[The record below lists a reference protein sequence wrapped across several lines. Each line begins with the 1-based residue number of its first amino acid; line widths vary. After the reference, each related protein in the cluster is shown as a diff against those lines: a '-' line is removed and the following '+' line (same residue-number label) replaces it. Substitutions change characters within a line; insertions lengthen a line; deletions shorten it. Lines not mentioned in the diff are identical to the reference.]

1 MTNVTIFNGER
12 GVIDIRKN
20 KGHIHCTKNNSSI
33 EYIYDL
39 NKRAWTKIRHYKHH
53 KDTKEKV
60 NISEHTQWFYKCA
73 LNIKD
78 DMQLAKLMIFA
89 IGTRYLDKLT
99 SIVHIFSR
107 FTQGTVKKYKE
118 WYQWG
123 FKIKEIE
130 RYFEKDI
137 NLHDT
142 ISSCPYHR
150 ISIPYAPNEISFTAL
165 RLLRNIQEEKGYI
178 TTGQIQLFQKHFAN
192 GEYKIYMQL
201 LEENDKIENENLF
214 YVNDYHVGHNIIE
227 EYGKDYISTNRVNKL
242 MKIIMEYNLDI
253 ASLLNWLRYQFHVE
267 KNKITYILD
276 TYPDYLRM
284 EYKLKERY
292 SKMEK
297 YPKNFR
303 TKEHQV
309 MAEYNAKKEEINETE
324 FKANSDKFK
333 RYEYQDDKYKVIVPS
348 TPKMIEDEANQQE
361 HCVRS
366 YIKDMQHGKTCICF
380 IRYLDNLSQS
390 LLTVEV
396 KKDTI
401 VQVRGEHNRKPTEDE
416 NTFVDK
422 WAREKQLQE
431 SYYRGDG

>member
-60 NISEHTQWFYKCA
+60 NIAEHTQWFYKCA
-73 LNIKD
+73 LNVKD
-78 DMQLAKLMIFA
+78 DIKLAKLMIFA
-89 IGTRYLDKLT
+89 IGTRYWDGLT

-107 FTQGTVKKYKE
+107 FTQGTVEKYKE
-118 WYQWG
+118 WYQYG

-130 RYFEKDI
+130 KYFENKIDI
-137 NLHDT
+137 HDT
-142 ISSCPYHR
+142 VSSCPQHHV
-150 ISIPYAPNEISFTAL
+150 SIQYAPNEISPIAIK
-165 RLLRNIQEEKGYI
+165 LLRDIQKDKGYI
-178 TTGQIQLFQKHFAN
+178 TTGQIQLFQNHFAN
-192 GEYKIYMQL
+192 GEYNVYMQL
-201 LEENDKIENENLF
+201 LEENNKIENENLF
-214 YVNDYHVGHNIIE
+214 YVNDYHGGHNIIE
-227 EYGKDYISTNRVNKL
+227 EYGKDYPSTNRVDRL

-253 ASLLNWLRYQFHVE
+253 SSLLNWLRYQFHVE

-309 MAEYNAKKEEINETE
+309 MVEYNAKKEEIDEKE

-333 RYEYQDDKYKVIVPS
+333 RYEYQDDRYKVIVPS

-366 YIKDMQHGKTCICF
+366 YIKEMQRGKTCICF

-401 VQVRGEHNRKPTEDE
+401 VQVRGEHNREPTESE
-416 NTFVDK
+416 NAFVDK
-422 WAREKQLQE
+422 WAEEKQLQE